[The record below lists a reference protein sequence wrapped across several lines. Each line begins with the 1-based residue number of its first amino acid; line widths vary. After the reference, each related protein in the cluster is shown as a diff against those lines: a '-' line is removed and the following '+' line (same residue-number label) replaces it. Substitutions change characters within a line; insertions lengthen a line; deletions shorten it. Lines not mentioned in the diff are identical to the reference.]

1 MPGLLDL
8 LTVRALAHP
17 SDDEAAPDGPDGPD
31 RPDAPEKAGTGG
43 RRPGAPRTASGNHRL
58 WVEVEA

>member
-8 LTVRALAHP
+8 LTVHAFAHP

-31 RPDAPEKAGTGG
+31 RPEEAATGA
-43 RRPGAPRTASGNHRL
+43 RRPGAPRTASGSHRL